1 MSEETPEESPDEN
14 TELSADTAPSQ
25 QPEHAA
31 TEESPDTGETEDTDW
46 QAEADK
52 WKSLARKHENRH
64 LDALGLE
71 PGELDTLRQRS
82 SQLDEQSTQLDQ
94 LREQVT
100 SRDSQLVTAQQTL
113 AAEKL
118 HTRLARA
125 GVPSDDAQAVIEHID
140 PSRLIE
146 DGTPSETAIESVAAS
161 LSRSVARGVDED
173 QGQASASPAIAA
185 DQWLRKK
192 ARK

>member
-1 MSEETPEESPDEN
+1 MSEETPDENTNNDEN
-14 TELSADTAPSQ
+14 TEAAPDTAGQ
-25 QPEHAA
+25 QPQPEASTQDDA
-31 TEESPDTGETEDTDW
+31 PDTGETDW

-52 WKSLARKHENRH
+52 WKSLARKHEKRH
-64 LDALGLE
+64 MDALGLE
-71 PGELDTLRQRS
+71 PGELDTLRQRAG
-82 SQLDEQSTQLDQ
+82 QLDEQSGQLEQ

-100 SRDSQLVTAQQTL
+100 SRDSQLATAQHTL

-125 GVPSDDAQAVIEHID
+125 GVPNEDAVAVIEHID

-146 DGTPSETAIESVAAS
+146 DGAPSETAIESVAAS

-173 QGQASASPAIAA
+173 QGQTSPSPATSA
-185 DQWLRKK
+185 DQWLRQK